1 VIVGSYMRTEHKAC
15 ITGLRNNSRLNYV
28 LELTG
33 VASRPCP
40 VPVSTEVL
48 KKRKADATGKVL
60 AKRLK
65 APEKK
70 RAEIAKVVVAQV
82 KGGLKRSSD
91 TNITLAKST
100 KLCTSRN
107 CFCSR
112 DAYYT

>member
-1 VIVGSYMRTEHKAC
+1 
-15 ITGLRNNSRLNYV
+15 V

-33 VASRPCP
+33 VAYGLCL

-70 RAEIAKVVVAQV
+70 KVE
-82 KGGLKRSSD
+82 
-91 TNITLAKST
+91 TTI
-100 KLCTSRN
+100 SRRQN
-107 CFCSR
+107 P
-112 DAYYT
+112 